1 VGDNL
6 RITPSA
12 VSGAGAALSA
22 AAEDAATAG
31 SGFLAAGA
39 AVTGQP
45 PCGSSIAASAAA
57 FGEAFGVVCAD
68 LIESAQGLGA
78 LVAQT
83 VQTYP
88 TVDSGAAGRF
98 TGLRA
103 I

>member
-1 VGDNL
+1 
-6 RITPSA
+6 
-12 VSGAGAALSA
+12 VSGAGSALSA

-45 PCGSSIAASAAA
+45 RCGSSVAPSAAG

-68 LIESAQGLGA
+68 LVESAQGLGVV
-78 LVAQT
+78 VARSA
-83 VQTYP
+83 QTYP
-88 TVDSGAAGRF
+88 SVDTGAAGRF

>member
-1 VGDNL
+1 
-6 RITPSA
+6 
-12 VSGAGAALSA
+12 VSGAGSALSA
-22 AAEDAATAG
+22 AADDAAAAG

-39 AVTGQP
+39 AVPGQP
-45 PCGSSIAASAAA
+45 LCGSSVAASAAA

-68 LIESAQGLGA
+68 LVESAQGLGA

-83 VQTYP
+83 AHTYP
-88 TVDSGAAGRF
+88 SVDTGAAGRF

>member
-1 VGDNL
+1 MGDNL